1 MGNIFNKGLDK
12 EDQKEGTFKRL
23 GNIKDKNEELLNA
36 FSAANKVSK
45 TAQNQIEYNYDNT
58 FAFYDFYRG
67 FKKSKIMSLGSKYDE
82 INDFYTFLN
91 VFINIHKATNTETK
105 NRKERVM
112 KKVLQLYNDYFNLYK
127 KITTV
132 QM

>member
-1 MGNIFNKGLDK
+1 M
-12 EDQKEGTFKRL
+12 
-23 GNIKDKNEELLNA
+23 NA

-58 FAFYDFYRG
+58 FAFYDFDRG

>member
-1 MGNIFNKGLDK
+1 MSDFNYDFKYAFYKFYRDFK
-12 EDQKEGTFKRL
+12 KFKR
-23 GNIKDKNEELLNA
+23 
-36 FSAANKVSK
+36 
-45 TAQNQIEYNYDNT
+45 
-58 FAFYDFYRG
+58 
-67 FKKSKIMSLGSKYDE
+67 MSLGSKYDE

-112 KKVLQLYNDYFNLYK
+112 KKVLHIYNDYFNLYK
-127 KITTV
+127 KVATV

>member
-1 MGNIFNKGLDK
+1 M
-12 EDQKEGTFKRL
+12 
-23 GNIKDKNEELLNA
+23 NA

-45 TAQNQIEYNYDNT
+45 AAQNQTEYNYGNT

-67 FKKSKIMSLGSKYDE
+67 FKKFKIMSLGSKYDE

-112 KKVLQLYNDYFNLYK
+112 KKVLHIYNDYFNLYK
-127 KITTV
+127 KVTTV

>member
-1 MGNIFNKGLDK
+1 M
-12 EDQKEGTFKRL
+12 
-23 GNIKDKNEELLNA
+23 NA

-91 VFINIHKATNTETK
+91 VFIYIHKATNTETK